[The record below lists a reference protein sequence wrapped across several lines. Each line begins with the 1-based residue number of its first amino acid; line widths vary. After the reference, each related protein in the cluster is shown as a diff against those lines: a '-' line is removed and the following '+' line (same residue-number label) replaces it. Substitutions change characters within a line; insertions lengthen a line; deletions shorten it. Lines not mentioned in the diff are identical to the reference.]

1 MVINSMKNN
10 SNLNELLNPR
20 SIAVIG
26 ATNTPGRVGRIIF
39 EQLLRFKGPVYPV
52 NIREKEILGR
62 KCYEHVEVL
71 PETVDLAVIAIKA
84 ESAVRVAHDC
94 AGKGIPKIIVVASG
108 FSESGEKGQA
118 LEDWLVAITRT
129 SHTRILGPNTLGL
142 FLPHNNLDT
151 IFVDHGDKALAGGGR
166 VAFIS
171 QSGSVGTEALGLA
184 SNTGFGLRAFV
195 GLGNKCDLD
204 ELDFLS
210 WFTQDPETN
219 CLAFYIESMSKGRKF
234 LETARQTSLTKP
246 VVVLKAGRSEAGADA
261 VSSHTGRLAGS
272 DRVVGGA
279 FRQYGVQR
287 VFDDEELCD
296 AAKTLSGLPPAPGN
310 RVAILT
316 PAGGYGVMG
325 ADHVEMTRSGI
336 RLEMA
341 RLSNKTQERIRKVSF
356 SFASCR
362 NPVDLTASAD
372 DRMIGE
378 ALSAIID
385 DDGVDIVICTSF
397 FSPPSITDALV
408 ESIAS
413 RVRDSQKPVIV
424 FTQYGP
430 FTDSYLRH
438 FHREGVVGFPSIGR
452 AVRAARF
459 LVERAGILQSIK
471 A

>member
-1 MVINSMKNN
+1 MKNI
-10 SNLNELLNPR
+10 SKLNELLNPR

-52 NIREKEILGR
+52 NIREKGVLGR
-62 KCYEHVEVL
+62 KSYEHVELL

-94 AGKGIPKIIVVASG
+94 ARKGIPNLIIVAGG
-108 FSESGEKGQA
+108 FSESGEKGRA
-118 LEDWLVAITRT
+118 LEDWLVTITKN
-129 SHTRILGPNTLGL
+129 SGTRILGPNTLGL
-142 FLPHNNLDT
+142 FLPHKQLDT
-151 IFVDHGDKALAGGGR
+151 IFVDHGDKALAGGGG

-184 SNTGFGLRAFV
+184 GNTGFGLRAFV
-195 GLGNKCDLD
+195 GLGNKCDLN

-210 WFTQDPETN
+210 WFGQDPETS
-219 CLAFYIESMSKGRKF
+219 CLAFYIESLSQGRKF
-234 LETARQTSLTKP
+234 LEIARQTSLIKP

-279 FRQYGVQR
+279 FRQFGVQR

-296 AAKTLSGLPPAPGN
+296 AAKTLSGLPPPSGN

-325 ADHVEMTRSGI
+325 ADHVEMARGGI

-341 RLSNKTQERIRKVSF
+341 RLSNKTQERICKVSF

-362 NPVDLTASAD
+362 NPVDLTASAN
-372 DRMIGE
+372 DRMIGD

-385 DDGVDIVICTSF
+385 DDGVDIVICTAF
-397 FSPPSITDALV
+397 FSPPSITDSLV

-413 RVRDSQKPVIV
+413 RVRTSQKPVIV

-430 FTDSYLRH
+430 FTDSFLRQ
-438 FHREGVVGFPSIGR
+438 FHREGIVGFPSIGR

>member
-1 MVINSMKNN
+1 MQNN

-39 EQLLRFKGPVYPV
+39 EQLLRFQGPVYPV

-62 KCYEHVEVL
+62 KSYEHVEVL

-94 AGKGIPKIIVVASG
+94 ARKGIPKLIIVAGG
-108 FSESGEKGQA
+108 FSESGEKGRA
-118 LEDWLVAITRT
+118 LEEWLVSITKNT
-129 SHTRILGPNTLGL
+129 GTRILGPNTLGL
-142 FLPHNNLDT
+142 FLPHNQLDT
-151 IFVDHGDKALAGGGR
+151 IFVDHGDKALAGGGG

-195 GLGNKCDLD
+195 GMGNKCDLD

-210 WFTQDPETN
+210 WFGQDPETT
-219 CLAFYIESMSKGRKF
+219 CLAFYIESLSQGRKF
-234 LETARQTSLTKP
+234 LEHARQTSLIKP

-296 AAKTLSGLPPAPGN
+296 AAKTLSGLPPAQGN

-325 ADHVEMTRSGI
+325 ADHVEMTRGGT

-341 RLSNKTQERIRKVSF
+341 KLSNKTQEQICKASF

-362 NPVDLTASAD
+362 NPVDLTAGAN
-372 DRMIGE
+372 DRMIGD

-385 DDGVDIVICTSF
+385 DDGVDIVICTAF
-397 FSPPSITDALV
+397 FSPPSITDGLV

-413 RVRDSQKPVIV
+413 RARDSQKPVIV

-430 FTDSYLRH
+430 FTDSYLRQ
-438 FHREGVVGFPSIGR
+438 FHREGIVGFPSIRR
-452 AVRAARF
+452 AVRAAGF
-459 LVERAGILQSIK
+459 LVERAGILQSIR

>member
-1 MVINSMKNN
+1 MKTTL
-10 SNLNELLNPR
+10 NLNELLNPR

-52 NIREKEILGR
+52 NIREKEVLGR
-62 KCYEHVEVL
+62 KSYDHVELL
-71 PETVDLAVIAIKA
+71 PENVDLAVIAIKA

-94 AGKGIPKIIVVASG
+94 ARKGIPMLIVVAGG
-108 FSESGEKGQA
+108 FSEAGEKGRA
-118 LEDWLVAITRT
+118 LEEWLVRITRT
-129 SHTRILGPNTLGL
+129 THTRILGPNTLGI
-142 FLPHNNLDT
+142 FLPYNRLDT
-151 IFVDHGDKALAGGGR
+151 IFVDHGDKALAGGGG
-166 VAFIS
+166 VAFVS

-210 WFTQDPETN
+210 WFSQDEETT
-219 CLAFYIESMSKGRKF
+219 CLSFYIESLSNGRKF
-234 LETARQTSLTKP
+234 LEAARETSLVKP
-246 VVVLKAGRSEAGADA
+246 VVVLKAGRSEAGAHA

-279 FRQYGVQR
+279 FRQFGVQR

-296 AAKTLSGLPPAPGN
+296 AAKTLSGLPPASGN

-325 ADHVEMTRSGI
+325 ADHVEMTRNGI

-341 RLSNKTQERIRKVSF
+341 RLSDKTQERICKASF

-362 NPVDLTASAD
+362 NPVDLTASAN

-385 DDGVDIVICTSF
+385 DEGVDIVICTAF

-413 RVRDSQKPVIV
+413 RVRNSPKPVIV

-430 FTDSYLRH
+430 FTDSYLRQ
-438 FHREGVVGFPSIGR
+438 FHREGIVGFPSIGR

-459 LVERAGILQSIK
+459 LVERAGILQAIK

>member
-1 MVINSMKNN
+1 MKNN

-39 EQLLRFKGPVYPV
+39 EQLLRFNGPVYPV

-62 KCYEHVEVL
+62 KSYAHVELL
-71 PETVDLAVIAIKA
+71 PDAVDLAVVAIKA
-84 ESAVRVAHDC
+84 ENAVRVAHDC
-94 AGKGIPKIIVVASG
+94 TRKGIPKLIVIASG
-108 FSESGEKGQA
+108 FSESGEKGRA
-118 LEDWLVAITRT
+118 LENWLMAIIKK
-129 SHTRILGPNTLGL
+129 SGTRILGPNTLGV

-151 IFVDHGDKALAGGGR
+151 IFVDHGNKALAGGGG

-210 WFTQDPETN
+210 WFGQDPETT
-219 CLAFYIESMSKGRKF
+219 CLAFYIESLSNGRDF
-234 LETARQTSLTKP
+234 LENALQTSLIKP
-246 VVVLKAGRSEAGADA
+246 VVVLKSGRSEAGADA

-296 AAKTLSGLPPAPGN
+296 AAKSLSGLPPASGN

-325 ADHVEMTRSGI
+325 ADHVEMTRGGI

-341 RLSNKTQERIRKVSF
+341 KLSNYTQERIRKLSF

-362 NPVDLTASAD
+362 NPVDLTASAND
-372 DRMIGE
+372 QMIGD
-378 ALSAIID
+378 ALSAIIE
-385 DDGVDIVICTSF
+385 DDGVDIVICTAF

-413 RVRDSQKPVIV
+413 KVRDSQKPVIV

-430 FTDSYLRH
+430 FTDSYLRQ
-438 FHREGVVGFPSIGR
+438 FHREGIVGFPSIGR

-459 LVERAGILQSIK
+459 LVERAEILKSIK

>member
-1 MVINSMKNN
+1 MKNN

-52 NIREKEILGR
+52 NIREKEVLG
-62 KCYEHVEVL
+62 KKSYEHVEVL
-71 PETVDLAVIAIKA
+71 PEIVDLAVIAIKA
-84 ESAVRVAHDC
+84 ESVVRVAYDC
-94 AGKGIPKIIVVASG
+94 ARKGIPKIIVVASG
-108 FSESGEKGQA
+108 FSESGEKGRA
-118 LEDWLVAITRT
+118 MEEWLVTIAKT

-142 FLPHNNLDT
+142 FLPHNSLDT
-151 IFVDHGDKALAGGGR
+151 IFVDHGDKALAEGGG

-210 WFTQDPETN
+210 WFHQDPEAT
-219 CLAFYIESMSKGRKF
+219 CLAFYIESLSKGRKF
-234 LETARQTSLTKP
+234 LEAARQTSLIKP

-296 AAKTLSGLPPAPGN
+296 AAKTLSGLPPAAGN

-325 ADHVEMTRSGI
+325 ADHVEMIRSGI

-341 RLSNKTQERIRKVSF
+341 KLSSKTQERIRKASF

-362 NPVDLTASAD
+362 NPVDLTASAN
-372 DRMIGE
+372 DRMIGD

-385 DDGVDIVICTSF
+385 DDGVDIVICTAF

-408 ESIAS
+408 ESIVS
-413 RVRDSQKPVIV
+413 RVRGSQKPVIV

-430 FTDSYLRH
+430 FTDSYLRQ
-438 FHREGVVGFPSIGR
+438 FHREGIVGFPSIAR
-452 AVRAARF
+452 AVRAAGF

-471 A
+471 AW